1 MIMEWVKLI
10 KSLKKI
16 LKNYKLGAAMLIIGI
31 IAALSF
37 FLMPDHNYGGISEVR
52 FSMSSFYTAC
62 ETEIGSLKAVC
73 DNGTRL
79 YCIENDERVRYI
91 LEADDLGFDG
101 QMDFV
106 QAVFDD
112 KGKLYVNVMVTNTDA
127 YLTDMALILAFD
139 EDGEYIRE
147 ICRYDYRSDDLP
159 PQQQNPINALNITE
173 DKIRYIYTDV
183 SSSTISLVSADKTE
197 PLTVEEAQFNFGTYS
212 DLSVADASPDG
223 SYCIILVNGDIV
235 RAFPDGTYQTLY
247 TGSFDLNDPENG
259 FLPEDILAFDDHIL
273 VIEGLDKEKIYSLYN
288 GEEPQLLYTAN
299 DLAEDGDDPDD
310 FYRMFYSLY
319 RSNDTLAVDVGEYLA
334 ELTPDGFVRIEGG
347 YSLPFGYAAL
357 SLIRSVLPYISAVL
371 ILWGLVSVIGS
382 LMHWQMSILSKQ
394 LLLTLPLVIAM
405 AATITVSLLNS
416 IRNEYLSQ
424 CYLRMEAISELSVR
438 SLDGDKIEKMTT
450 LECIDDGSLYALHEE
465 LRQLISSN
473 TSEWSSKY
481 YGNIYLFGEDGMHYI
496 LASGN
501 TYDMPFTSYTYD
513 DSRSADDSYISIYE
527 TESISDRYMCASAPI
542 LNSEGKQI
550 AFYELQAN
558 TSDLNDDMN
567 AAFKKALIRIVIL
580 LAAFIGAAVFITYIS
595 AGHLRKVKNA
605 VTSIASG
612 DFSARI
618 ENAPKDE
625 IGEICTGVNEMASQ
639 LEKFFE
645 TKDRN
650 ERFYYKF
657 VPEKFR
663 ELLHKEDFTDL
674 SLGDAESADLTV
686 LFCDIRAFSLNSE
699 MMTAKENFEFVNKI
713 YGKAGPIIREHN
725 GFVDKYIGD
734 AVMALFES
742 ADDAVNAG
750 IELYRKIVLDP
761 SVAAELGMNS
771 INIGIGIHSGMARV
785 GIVGEEERMSGTVI
799 SNTVNLSSRLESLT
813 KKYNAAMI
821 ISKDTLDRMSS
832 PDSLNMRYLGMVQ
845 VAGVNEVKALYE
857 VLECLDDDRRNERT
871 AGKDDFREAVR
882 EFHLGNAE
890 KALSIFEKLAAES
903 VNDPAPRL
911 YADTIINKLKTGD
924 KEHNVF
930 RFLSK

>member
-1 MIMEWVKLI
+1 MILEWAKLI

-37 FLMPDHNYGGISEVR
+37 FLMSDHNYGGLSEVW
-52 FSMSSFYTAC
+52 FSMPSFYTAGN
-62 ETEIGSLKAVC
+62 TEIGELKAVC
-73 DNGTRL
+73 DNYTRL
-79 YCIENDERVRYI
+79 YCIENDEKVRYI
-91 LEADDLGFDG
+91 LEADKLGFDG
-101 QMDFV
+101 RAEFR
-106 QAVFDD
+106 QAVFDEQ
-112 KGKLYVNVMVTNTDA
+112 GKLYASVAVTSRDA
-127 YLTDMALILAFD
+127 YLTEMALILAFD
-139 EDGEYIRE
+139 ENGRFIRE
-147 ICRYDYRSDDLP
+147 ICRYDYRDDEFP
-159 PQQQNPINALNITE
+159 PQQLNPIKALNVT
-173 DKIRYIYTDV
+173 KNNIRYIYKDN
-183 SSSTISLVSADKTE
+183 SGAISLVSADKTD
-197 PLTVEEAQFNFGTYS
+197 PLIIEESRFDFGEYN
-212 DLSVADASPDG
+212 DLSIADASPDG
-223 SYCIILVNGDIV
+223 SYCMILVNGDIV

-247 TGSFDLNDPENG
+247 KGEFDLNDPENG
-259 FLPEDILAFDDHIL
+259 FLPEDILAFDDHIIL
-273 VIEGLDKEKIYSLYN
+273 MEGLNKKNIYSLYD
-288 GEEPQLLYTAN
+288 GEEPQLLYTARE
-299 DLAEDGDDPDD
+299 LAEEDDDPDD
-310 FYRMFYSLY
+310 YYWSFYSLY
-319 RSNDTLAVDVGEYLA
+319 RSNDVPAVDIGGYIT
-334 ELTPDGFVRIEGG
+334 ELSPDGFVREEGG
-347 YSLPFGYAAL
+347 YRLPVRYAAL
-357 SLIRSVLPYISAVL
+357 SLVKAVLPFISAVL
-371 ILWGLVSVIGS
+371 LLWGLVSVIGS
-382 LMHWQMSILSKQ
+382 LMHWRMSILSKQ

-405 AATITVSLLNS
+405 AATITISLLNS
-416 IRNEYLSQ
+416 IRNEYLTQ
-424 CYLRMEAISELSVR
+424 CRLRMEAIIELSVR
-438 SLDGDKIEKMTT
+438 SLSGDKIEKMTT
-450 LECIDDGSLYALHEE
+450 LEFASDGSLYELHDE
-465 LRQLISSN
+465 LRQLIGSN

-481 YGNIYLFGEDGMHYI
+481 YGYIFLYGTDGMHFM
-496 LASGN
+496 LASGDN
-501 TYDMPFTSYTYD
+501 YDMPFTLSTYD
-513 DSRSADDSYISIYE
+513 ESNSSDYSYISVYE
-527 TESISDRYMCASAPI
+527 TESITDTYMCASAPI

-558 TSDLNDDMN
+558 TSDLNDDIN
-567 AAFKKALIRIVIL
+567 AAFKKTLIRIVIL

-605 VTSIASG
+605 VTSIAGG

-645 TKDRN
+645 AKDRN
-650 ERFYYKF
+650 EQFYYKF

-713 YGKAGPIIREHN
+713 YGKAGPIIRNHN

-761 SVAAELGMNS
+761 TVAAELGMNS

-813 KKYNAAMI
+813 KKYSAAMI

-911 YADTIINKLKTGD
+911 YADTIINKLRTGD

-930 RFLSK
+930 RFLIK